1 MGIALFNIEMWIVGI
16 LMFDLFIKHLIYK
29 YQDYIDQFIKIKELL
44 DIERPVDKRRQV
56 VIDSLKKTWFS

>member
-1 MGIALFNIEMWIVGI
+1 MGITLFNLEMCIVGI

-44 DIERPVDKRRQV
+44 S
-56 VIDSLKKTWFS
+56 IDNTFNKK